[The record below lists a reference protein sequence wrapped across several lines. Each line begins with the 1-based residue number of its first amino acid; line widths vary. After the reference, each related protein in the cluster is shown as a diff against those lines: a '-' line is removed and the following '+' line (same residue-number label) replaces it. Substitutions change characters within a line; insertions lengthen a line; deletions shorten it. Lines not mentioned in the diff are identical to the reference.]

1 MERGIQPTKAELV
14 RSCDF
19 VQCGEAAREE
29 LLSLK
34 LEIRNLVLDRLE
46 AMREI
51 ILSES
56 PNKACMEI
64 ACRKEA
70 EGARGWSYKRLYAL
84 YSEFSKSGDWRV
96 LRPNWRGNKE
106 GLPPA
111 FVEWFRELLLRGS
124 RKTPCRAA
132 RRQLINMFRK
142 GEAIPGYGTKY
153 EWARNT
159 GRPVPALMGGDRE
172 LPDGW
177 SLGNL
182 QRIKPRNKYLLD
194 GARQGVFAAH
204 LSAPAMVLRDKSQ
217 LRFMEWIAFDD
228 VRIDKICTITEKGLK
243 RQFGYPL
250 AVFAFDVATGCDI
263 AHIVKPRARRKEDDS
278 VIGIASEDVK
288 QLILNIIAQRGL
300 PPYPVTFQIENAAA
314 TLSEAD
320 ELALKQTFR
329 DRIIIKRCGTLHDS
343 FLKGGFK
350 EGGGKPWCKSWIEV
364 FFRPFQE
371 QLALSD
377 GNSGNRYD
385 NMPAQTKYA
394 LSYAKE
400 LLRKAG
406 SREEI
411 VDRLLLPYPRF
422 DDICGLIIEA
432 LDALRKR
439 TDHNL
444 QGFETVREWRRDK
457 FDRVHT
463 EAELSQVDKE
473 ELPQIEIWERLES
486 PLERMNRLAAGID
499 FWRPDPRQYCHLFAL
514 KQVWKFA
521 ITNGGCTFAAK
532 SLKIHKCERIQE
544 NLVFKSPSDDII
556 EEFTGKKMLCYFDD
570 DLSVVHLTYENRYIC
585 GCERV
590 RRVNMLDSEAVK
602 RAAEAAAKRN
612 NEARAVLA
620 PLMPTK
626 AGELAAMRE
635 HNRGVL
641 REAEKVARKIRR
653 SNSENKRRNAAQ
665 KRALMDFEDPAAL
678 VGAPSVPESRDCGLE
693 DFSDPS
699 ELI

>member
-1 MERGIQPTKAELV
+1 MESGIQLSKTALAM
-14 RSCDF
+14 RCDL
-19 VQCGEAAREE
+19 VQCADGEREE

-34 LEIRNLVLDRLE
+34 LDVRNLVLDRLD

-51 ILSES
+51 LLSER
-56 PNKACMEI
+56 PNRACMEI
-64 ACRKEA
+64 ALRKEA
-70 EGARGWSYKRLYAL
+70 EDAKGWSYKRLYAL
-84 YSEFSKSGDWRV
+84 YSEFSKSGDWHV
-96 LRPNWRGNKE
+96 LCPKWRGNKA

-111 FVEWFRELLLRGS
+111 FVAWFREMLLRGS
-124 RKTPCRAA
+124 RKTPCHAA
-132 RRQLINMFRK
+132 RRQLINMFRR
-142 GEAIPGYGTKY
+142 GDPIPGYGTKY

-182 QRIKPRNKYLLD
+182 QKIKPRNKYLVD

-204 LSAPAMVLRDKSQ
+204 SSAPAMVLRDKSQ

-228 VRIDKICTITEKGLK
+228 VRIDKICTISEKGLN

-263 AHIVKPRARRKEDDS
+263 AHIVKPRAKRKEEDS

-329 DRIIIKRCGTLHDS
+329 DRIIIKRCGTLHDA
-343 FLKGGFK
+343 FLAAGFK

-371 QLALSD
+371 QLALTD
-377 GNSGNRYD
+377 GSSGNRYD
-385 NMPAQTKYA
+385 NMPAQTKYS
-394 LSYAKE
+394 LTYAKE
-400 LLRKAG
+400 LLRKVGA
-406 SREEI
+406 RDDI
-411 VDRLLLPYPRF
+411 FDKLILPHPRF
-422 DDICGLIIEA
+422 EDVCDDILEA

-444 QGFETVREWRRDK
+444 QGFETITEWRRDK
-457 FDRVHT
+457 FDKIHT
-463 EAELSQVDKE
+463 VSELSELTDEELSQV
-473 ELPQIEIWERLES
+473 EIWERLES
-486 PLERMNRLAAGID
+486 PQERMNRLARNVD
-499 FWRPDPRQYCHLFAL
+499 FWKPDPRQYCHLYAL

-532 SLKIHKCERIQE
+532 SLKINKCERIQE
-544 NLVFKSPSDDII
+544 NLVYKAPSDDII
-556 EEFTGKKMLCYFDD
+556 EEYTGKKMLCYFSD
-570 DLSVVHLTYENRYIC
+570 DLSTLHITYEGRHVCAC
-585 GCERV
+585 GRV
-590 RRVNMLDSEAVK
+590 GRIDMRDIEAIK
-602 RAAEAAAKRN
+602 RAAGEVAKRN
-612 NEARAVLA
+612 NEARAVLT
-620 PLMPTK
+620 PLMPATVERLAHMRTHNDQVLKEAGLLVEEMQKAEVAVRTK
-626 AGELAAMRE
+626 SVAETKHTNRE
-635 HNRGVL
+635 QSR
-641 REAEKVARKIRR
+641 
-653 SNSENKRRNAAQ
+653 
-665 KRALMDFEDPAAL
+665 KRAAIAAATRAITD
-678 VGAPSVPESRDCGLE
+678 GE
-693 DFSDPS
+693 
-699 ELI
+699 